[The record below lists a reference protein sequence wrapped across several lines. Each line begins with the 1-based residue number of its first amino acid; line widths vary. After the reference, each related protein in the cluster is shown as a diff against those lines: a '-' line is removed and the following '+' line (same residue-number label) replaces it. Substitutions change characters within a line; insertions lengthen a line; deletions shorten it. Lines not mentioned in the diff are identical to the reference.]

1 MLRLATVNV
10 NGIRAA
16 HHKSRGQTS
25 GFSEWLATRGCDIV
39 TLQEVRAPD
48 DVVRDIVAEAGY
60 HVAHSESAA
69 KGRAGV
75 AVLSRAEPKDV
86 RLGCGDPYFDDTGR
100 WVEADLPLSDGSLL
114 TVVSTYVHS
123 GGVGTPQHDDKIRF
137 LGQMLTRMRGISASG
152 AHGIVTGDLNIG
164 HTELD
169 IRNWKGNVG
178 KAGFLPEERAY
189 LDRVVDELGWVDV
202 HRTLSGDV
210 DGPYT
215 WWSMR
220 GKAFDNDTGWRID
233 YQLATPELAA
243 AARTAYVDRAPSWAE
258 RWSDHAPLVI
268 DYDIA
273 P

>member
-100 WVEADLPLSDGSLL
+100 WVEADRPALGRQPAHRR
-114 TVVSTYVHS
+114 VH
-123 GGVGTPQHDDKIRF
+123 V
-137 LGQMLTRMRGISASG
+137 
-152 AHGIVTGDLNIG
+152 
-164 HTELD
+164 
-169 IRNWKGNVG
+169 
-178 KAGFLPEERAY
+178 RA
-189 LDRVVDELGWVDV
+189 LR
-202 HRTLSGDV
+202 R
-210 DGPYT
+210 
-215 WWSMR
+215 R
-220 GKAFDNDTGWRID
+220 R
-233 YQLATPELAA
+233 
-243 AARTAYVDRAPSWAE
+243 
-258 RWSDHAPLVI
+258 HAP
-268 DYDIA
+268 A
-273 P
+273 